1 MLHQQQIV
9 EISNLSAISESSVEI
24 YWNIIGSRVYFEG
37 VVIQYR
43 QSDLRYDQF
52 KTITVHSDLG
62 RNQVERSH
70 RINNLSGGTD
80 YDVFI
85 QPFYA
90 AVVGLPSSIKH
101 IKTQTEQ
108 IVRKTEIL
116 VAEMINVTTAF
127 IVWQPKQPATGITGY
142 QVNISWLMIF

>member
-24 YWNIIGSRVYFEG
+24 YWNIIGSRVYLEG

-52 KTITVHSDLG
+52 ETITVHSDLG

-116 VAEMINVTTAF
+116 VAEMINVTTLAC
-127 IVWQPKQPATGITGY
+127 
-142 QVNISWLMIF
+142 M